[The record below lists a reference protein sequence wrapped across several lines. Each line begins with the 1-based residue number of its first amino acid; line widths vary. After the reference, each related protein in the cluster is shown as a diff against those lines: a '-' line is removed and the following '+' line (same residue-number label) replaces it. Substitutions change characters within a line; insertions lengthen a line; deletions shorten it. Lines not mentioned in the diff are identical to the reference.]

1 MNSGFK
7 ELEKIIIDYVEAIR
21 AELAARWQA
30 CRIDLS
36 KPEVNEVV
44 GALLARQVTLAT
56 QLASSPGVWNDRVAP
71 IILRSM
77 TDVHIT
83 LAWILKD
90 PLPRSQRFILYG
102 LGQAKLMLEHRKV
115 QLAEDGKVVDDDPV
129 VEANEAW
136 INAQRFTFL
145 TEVNVGSWSELTVR
159 DMAEEAG
166 CLDFYRY
173 SYTPF
178 SGAVHSMWEHVSRL
192 NLQVCKNPLHRYHK
206 TPIDPNLDPD
216 PDYLYLAAKY
226 AQKSLRL
233 FDRTFSLQPEVPSA
247 FEVLNEAVEKFGSSR
262 PRTENGNPSP

>member
-1 MNSGFK
+1 MNEDFK
-7 ELEKIIIDYVEAIR
+7 EIEKIILRYVEAVR
-21 AELAARWQA
+21 AELEARWKVW
-30 CRIDLS
+30 RIDLS

-56 QLASSPGVWNDRVAP
+56 QLASSPGVWNAHAAP

-102 LGQAKLMLEHRKV
+102 LGQAKLMLEHRKA

-129 VEANEAW
+129 VEASEAW

-159 DMAEEAG
+159 EMAEEAG

-173 SYTPF
+173 AYTPF
-178 SGAVHSMWEHVSRL
+178 SGAVHSMWEHIGTL
-192 NLQVCKNPLHRYHK
+192 NLQVCRNPLHRYHK
-206 TPIDPNLDPD
+206 TPIDPHLDPD
-216 PDYLYLAAKY
+216 LHYLYLAAKY
-226 AQKSLRL
+226 ARKSFKL
-233 FDRTFSLQPEVPSA
+233 FDKTFAVRSGAPSA
-247 FEVLNEAVEKFGSSR
+247 FDVLNEAVEKFGASR
-262 PRTENGNPSP
+262 SQADT